1 MGSFSVSYYWDA
13 AMRLEDAISGL
24 IRLIGALKF
33 A

>member
-24 IRLIGALKF
+24 IRLLER
-33 A
+33 